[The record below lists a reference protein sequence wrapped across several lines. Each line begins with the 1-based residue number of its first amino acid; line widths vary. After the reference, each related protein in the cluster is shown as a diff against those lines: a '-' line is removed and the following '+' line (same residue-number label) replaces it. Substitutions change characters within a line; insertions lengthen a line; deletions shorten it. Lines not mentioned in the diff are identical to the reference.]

1 MKEAAHDFILTP
13 SPLSMSDYDFFILGG
28 GSAGYNAASA
38 GCDLGLRVGLAEGGE
53 ELGGLCILRG
63 CMPSKTLLESANR
76 HLTLRRAGE
85 FGLSAGAIGFSGP
98 EMIARKGRLVG
109 EFAGYRAKQL
119 QSGRF
124 DLFRGWAAFVDPHTV
139 EIRLADGGTR
149 RVTSETFLL
158 ATGSHLKVVPL
169 PGLQETGFWTSDDV
183 LAAAYIPK
191 SVVIL
196 GGGAVAV
203 EYAHYYSALGTEVT
217 IVQRSGQ
224 LVKEMDGDVAE
235 ALAGAYRKRGMRLWC
250 HTRLLRAEA
259 APNGMKR
266 VVFEAGGGTESA
278 EAEQIVYALG
288 RQPRTEGLALDRA
301 GLELTRERLA
311 VQSTQQTAA
320 PHIFAA
326 GDVAGGIEDVKENR
340 SEDIDL
346 DQLRDQGEQGPVVKI
361 VNLILVQALKEK
373 ASDIHI
379 EPFEKTIKLRYRV
392 DGNLVEASSPPKSI
406 QLPMASR
413 IKILAG
419 LDIAERRLPQD
430 GRFRIRV
437 SGKEI
442 DLRVSMLPTVH
453 GEKIVIRI
461 LDKSA
466 LSGSVSMLGLDETT
480 LGIFKK
486 AIDAPHGMLLVTGPT
501 GSGKTTTLYSVLH
514 ELNSPEYNIVTVEDP
529 VEYQL
534 PGVNQVAVRTEMGL
548 TFAGALRSIL
558 RQDPDIVMIGEIRDQ
573 ETADI
578 AVKAA
583 LTGHQVL
590 STLHTNDAAGAI
602 SRLDDM
608 GIEPFLISS
617 SVILTCA
624 QRLVRRI
631 CPNCK
636 EEFVPEPELF
646 QKLDVPEMVGET
658 FFRGAG
664 CDRCKG
670 RGYSGRAAVMEV
682 LPISENIR
690 RLIIKRA
697 SASVIKN
704 QGVQEGMKT
713 LRHAGIDK
721 AREGVTTLEE
731 VLRTTSEDH

>member
-1 MKEAAHDFILTP
+1 MAKSFGERIADVLIEDGLLLPNQLEEAMALQKQQ
-13 SPLSMSDYDFFILGG
+13 G
-28 GSAGYNAASA
+28 
-38 GCDLGLRVGLAEGGE
+38 
-53 ELGGLCILRG
+53 
-63 CMPSKTLLESANR
+63 
-76 HLTLRRAGE
+76 
-85 FGLSAGAIGFSGP
+85 
-98 EMIARKGRLVG
+98 GRLVKVLVDKAYVT
-109 EFAGYRAKQL
+109 EQDMVI
-119 QSGRF
+119 SMGRCL
-124 DLFRGWAAFVDPHTV
+124 DVPPVNLSRIRVPDEIANLIPKDMARSYMLAPIARLGGKLFVAMADPMNV
-139 EIRLADGGTR
+139 LAIDDIRQRTKL
-149 RVTSETFLL
+149 E
-158 ATGSHLKVVPL
+158 VVPMI
-169 PGLQETGFWTSDDV
+169 T
-183 LAAAYIPK
+183 
-191 SVVIL
+191 
-196 GGGAVAV
+196 
-203 EYAHYYSALGTEVT
+203 TEKA
-217 IVQRSGQ
+217 IN
-224 LVKEMDGDVAE
+224 E
-235 ALAGAYRKRGMRLWC
+235 ALSGVSSGGVAMMDQVMRDA
-250 HTRLLRAEA
+250 AE
-259 APNGMKR
+259 
-266 VVFEAGGGTESA
+266 E
-278 EAEQIVYALG
+278 
-288 RQPRTEGLALDRA
+288 
-301 GLELTRERLA
+301 
-311 VQSTQQTAA
+311 
-320 PHIFAA
+320 
-326 GDVAGGIEDVKENR
+326 AGGIEDVKENR

-406 QLPMASR
+406 QLPLASR
-413 IKILAG
+413 IKSLAG